1 MKIYVI
7 KPVMFTYKVGLE
19 SAVVLAESKSEA
31 LELLREKK
39 PELKDVDLMV
49 DSVVDVY
56 DSKVISTHYNWG

>member
-7 KPVMFTYKVGLE
+7 KPLMFTYRVGLE

>member
-1 MKIYVI
+1 MNIYVI
-7 KPVMFTYKVGLE
+7 KPTIFTYKVGLE

-49 DSVVDVY
+49 DRVVDVY
-56 DSKVISTHYNWG
+56 DSKVVGTHYNWG

>member
-1 MKIYVI
+1 MNIYVI

-49 DSVVDVY
+49 DTVVDVY
-56 DSKVISTHYNWG
+56 DSKVVSTHYNWG